1 MLLDT
6 RTLIFADVLVL
17 ATTTAFIFIV
27 HRLRLTS
34 RGSRA
39 WLSGFVSFTTG
50 MLLLG
55 LRNHIPD
62 VLSAAGGNTG
72 FALGFMLIWIGFR
85 QFLGRKRQYLLEFVP
100 LVFLA
105 ASLTW
110 FTTVQPNIQVRVLLC
125 GIVFGFFAAAI
136 SRELLSK
143 KGDYHRSRA
152 QIILGYSFLCTLV
165 YYILWGYFGST
176 TDPKDLLRARILG
189 LSFIISISFMVFFCA
204 GVVMLIGE
212 RLTQEMAEAKEEAE
226 QANQAK
232 TRFLANMS
240 HEIRTPLNAMLG
252 MLQLLKTTP
261 LTSEQ
266 QEYVASAAFA
276 SKGLLE
282 IINDVLDLSRIESGK
297 THLACADFS
306 LQDLLQD
313 SLDPLKRMAQQKGLE
328 MTIDQG
334 DLPALA
340 RGDAQR
346 LRQVLVN
353 LVGNAIKFTSQGRV
367 EISANVEKPQKP
379 DSLMVRF
386 TVADT
391 GIGIPENQIEDI
403 FGSFNQVQLSP
414 EYGGTGLG
422 LAISKRLVRLMGG
435 EINVTSSLGR
445 GSAFS
450 FTVNLSPASIS
461 AFEETE
467 SAGEPVDA
475 EAQPSSLR
483 VLLVEDY
490 ELNRRFLSAAL
501 ERHGHVVRVAGN
513 GELALS
519 ALEEETFDIV
529 LMDVL
534 MPVMDGVEASRR
546 IRERH
551 GDRPPIIA
559 LTAYALHGDR
569 ERFLECGM
577 DEYIAKPVQVD
588 DLLRLMAKLT
598 GTTPP
603 PPAPPDQHPVADAS
617 PASEPVDWTGV
628 RELLGNQEDGLV
640 EYCETIQKMLP
651 EERSAMEKEL
661 ENEELTAF
669 NHRMHALKAMVRGFG
684 LEALYESMC
693 RGETAEN
700 IAEAQKLIDPIRRGL
715 EGLSQEIDKYL
726 QDVKTKGV

>member
-1 MLLDT
+1 
-6 RTLIFADVLVL
+6 
-17 ATTTAFIFIV
+17 
-27 HRLRLTS
+27 
-34 RGSRA
+34 
-39 WLSGFVSFTTG
+39 
-50 MLLLG
+50 
-55 LRNHIPD
+55 
-62 VLSAAGGNTG
+62 
-72 FALGFMLIWIGFR
+72 
-85 QFLGRKRQYLLEFVP
+85 
-100 LVFLA
+100 
-105 ASLTW
+105 
-110 FTTVQPNIQVRVLLC
+110 
-125 GIVFGFFAAAI
+125 
-136 SRELLSK
+136 
-143 KGDYHRSRA
+143 
-152 QIILGYSFLCTLV
+152 
-165 YYILWGYFGST
+165 
-176 TDPKDLLRARILG
+176 
-189 LSFIISISFMVFFCA
+189 
-204 GVVMLIGE
+204 
-212 RLTQEMAEAKEEAE
+212 
-226 QANQAK
+226 
-232 TRFLANMS
+232 
-240 HEIRTPLNAMLG
+240 
-252 MLQLLKTTP
+252 
-261 LTSEQ
+261 
-266 QEYVASAAFA
+266 
-276 SKGLLE
+276 
-282 IINDVLDLSRIESGK
+282 
-297 THLACADFS
+297 
-306 LQDLLQD
+306 
-313 SLDPLKRMAQQKGLE
+313 
-328 MTIDQG
+328 
-334 DLPALA
+334 
-340 RGDAQR
+340 
-346 LRQVLVN
+346 
-353 LVGNAIKFTSQGRV
+353 
-367 EISANVEKPQKP
+367 
-379 DSLMVRF
+379 
-386 TVADT
+386 
-391 GIGIPENQIEDI
+391 
-403 FGSFNQVQLSP
+403 
-414 EYGGTGLG
+414 
-422 LAISKRLVRLMGG
+422 MGG

-467 SAGEPVDA
+467 GAGEPVDA

-603 PPAPPDQHPVADAS
+603 PPATPDQRPVDDAS

-628 RELLGNQEDGLV
+628 RELLGDQEDGLV
-640 EYCETIQKMLP
+640 EYCKTIQKMLP

-693 RGETAEN
+693 RGETAED
-700 IAEAQKLIDPIRRGL
+700 IAEAQRLMDPIRRGL